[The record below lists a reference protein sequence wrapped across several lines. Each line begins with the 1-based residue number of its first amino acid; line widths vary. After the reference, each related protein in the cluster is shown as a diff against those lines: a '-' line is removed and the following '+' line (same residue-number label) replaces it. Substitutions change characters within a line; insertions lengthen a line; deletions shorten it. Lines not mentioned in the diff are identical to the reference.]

1 VALLEGLMD
10 ISEAEAGA
18 MRLNLE
24 PVAVLPLLRSAVDL
38 YADLAEEKGI
48 KVEVACPEDLSVM
61 ADRSRLRQ
69 VLANLLDNALKYTP
83 RGGRVALD
91 ARMEDG
97 GVRIEVGD
105 TGVGIPPEEL
115 PRVWDRLYRGD
126 RSRAERGLGLG
137 LSLVKAIVT
146 AHKGEVAVTSSP
158 GRGSCF
164 SLRLPKAPPAPD
176 LSRL

>member
-1 VALLEGLMD
+1 MVSLLEGLMD

-24 PVAVLPLLRSAVDL
+24 PVAVAPLLWSAVEL

-48 KVEVACPEDLSVM
+48 TVEVACPEGLTVM

-83 RGGRVALD
+83 RGGRVDLA
-91 ARMEDG
+91 ARAEEG
-97 GVRIEVGD
+97 GVRIEVRD
-105 TGVGIPPEEL
+105 TGAGIPPEEL

-126 RSRAERGLGLG
+126 KSRTERGLGLG

-146 AHKGEVAVTSSP
+146 AHQGQVAVTSSP
-158 GRGSCF
+158 GR
-164 SLRLPKAPPAPD
+164 
-176 LSRL
+176 LSNTRSSMR